1 MVIEI
6 KPWFP
11 GEEGKEEKSIS
22 EVMVMF
28 SHFQSAGCAAPGLTA
43 APGNC

>member
-6 KPWFP
+6 IPWFP
-11 GEEGKEEKSIS
+11 GEEGKEEKNIS

-28 SHFQSAGCAAPGLTA
+28 SDFQSSGFAAPGPA